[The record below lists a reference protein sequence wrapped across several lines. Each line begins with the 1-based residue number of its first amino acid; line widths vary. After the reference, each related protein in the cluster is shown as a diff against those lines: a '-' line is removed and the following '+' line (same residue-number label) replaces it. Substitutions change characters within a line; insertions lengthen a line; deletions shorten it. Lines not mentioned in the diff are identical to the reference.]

1 MKQEEDKNQG
11 RNKKRIAPII
21 INMSKCTG
29 TITENNGKFG
39 FTFLNNKKKR
49 KRKINIFLD
58 GKKVISDHF
67 SFQGYCCVSIDN
79 ERNRVYIETK
89 EYLEGDLK

>member
-21 INMSKCTG
+21 INMSRCKG
-29 TITENNGKFG
+29 IMTENGNFG
-39 FTFLNNKKKR
+39 FTFLPNKKKR
-49 KRKINIFLD
+49 RRKINIFLD
-58 GKKVISDHF
+58 SNRIKSDYF

-79 ERNRVYIETK
+79 KRNRVYIETK
-89 EYLEGDLK
+89 EYLDESK